1 MGKLYTLD
9 KKLLTETPEVRVGE
23 TIYAVD
29 NRQKTVLKIQKV
41 SEEMTGTDVTPDMA
55 DAAMQEIMRLAVGPK
70 AAKEI
75 DDMNMPYP
83 AYQKLFA
90 LLMAAVT
97 GEDADVFDARF
108 RQTQTAAR

>member
-9 KKLLTETPEVRVGE
+9 KKLLTETTEVRVGE

-97 GEDADVFDARF
+97 GEDADEFDARF

>member
-97 GEDADVFDARF
+97 GEDADEFDARF
-108 RQTQTAAR
+108 RKTQTAAR